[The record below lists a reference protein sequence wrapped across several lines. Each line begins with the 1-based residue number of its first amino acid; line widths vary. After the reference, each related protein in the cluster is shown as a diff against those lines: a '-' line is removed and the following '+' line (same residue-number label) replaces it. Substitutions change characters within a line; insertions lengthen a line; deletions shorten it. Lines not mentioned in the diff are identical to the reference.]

1 MPIGEK
7 IMLETLCQV
16 PRIGRHEQGRRL
28 SLQLVRLTC
37 LDETEHEGVL
47 GITGEGLAND
57 AIRLTCGVTTRIG
70 VESEPLQ
77 CRTERMNLGDNYED
91 NRTVTLN
98 REVAALFIPNTSPY
112 PVTMNVV
119 LLLGEE
125 DWGGGAWDREV
136 REVLRVTGAAAS
148 RGVATLTATG
158 VGGAIGSSL
167 GPVGTAVGA
176 AVGAIVGAVIEGLI
190 SGIEAMQSDV
200 FPPKDI
206 SLFLESPDARFE
218 GASPSRLTGHLDFI
232 GHGGHYRL
240 TYEWRFQQV
249 NTLPTRSGM
258 RHLLHWYNG
267 DRGDNFLTS
276 DPRWSG
282 RVRDLVDGYRLLR
295 EEGQTFDPRGTRPA
309 GTLPLYSWWNPE
321 RQDNFI
327 TSDPRWSMDSSTI
340 RWAGENIAN
349 GRVQEGYSLYRLEG
363 YIYDP
368 RLPQP
373 PGTSPLFSWWNSER
387 ADNFA
392 TTNRRWRI
400 PVGDIRWSGEHITNG
415 VVRDGYALY
424 RLEGY
429 VQA

>member
-1 MPIGEK
+1 MS
-7 IMLETLCQV
+7 ETPVCQV

-37 LDETEHEGVL
+37 LDETEHEGVVPFE
-47 GITGEGLAND
+47 GEGIAND
-57 AIRLTCGVTTRIG
+57 AIRLTCAVTTRIG
-70 VESEPLQ
+70 VEAEPLQ
-77 CRTERMNLGDNYED
+77 CRTETMNLGDNYED

-98 REVAALFIPNTSPY
+98 REVAALFIPSTSSY

-125 DWGGGAWDREV
+125 DWGGANWDKEV
-136 REVLRVTGAAAS
+136 KEVVKVVGAAS
-148 RGVATLTATG
+148 SKGVATLTATG

-176 AVGAIVGAVIEGLI
+176 AVGAIVGAVIDGLTSAI
-190 SGIEAMQSDV
+190 QSLESDA
-200 FPPKDI
+200 FPPQDL
-206 SLFLESPDARFE
+206 SLFLQSPDARFE
-218 GASPSRLTGHLDFI
+218 GASPDRLIGHLDFA

-240 TYEWRFQQV
+240 TYEWRFQRV
-249 NTLPTRSGM
+249 NSLPTRSGM
-258 RHLLHWYNG
+258 RHLVHWYNG

-282 RVRDLVDGYRLLR
+282 RVGDLVGGYRLFR
-295 EEGQTFDPRGTRPA
+295 EEGQIFDPRGSRPP

-327 TSDPRWSMDSSTI
+327 TSDPRWSMDPSTI
-340 RWAGENIAN
+340 RWSGENISN
-349 GRVQEGYSLYRLEG
+349 GRVQAGYSLYRLEG

-368 RLPQP
+368 KHPQP
-373 PGTSPLFSWWNSER
+373 PGTLPLFSWWSSDR

-392 TTNRRWRI
+392 TTNPRWSI
-400 PVGDIRWSGEHITNG
+400 PVGDVRWSGEHITNG
-415 VVRDGYALY
+415 IARDGYVLY

-429 VQA
+429 VQY

>member
-1 MPIGEK
+1 MS
-7 IMLETLCQV
+7 ETHICQV

-37 LDETEHEGVL
+37 RDETEHEGVWPVE
-47 GITGEGLAND
+47 GEGIAND
-57 AIRLTCGVTTRIG
+57 AIRLTCAVTTRIG
-70 VESEPLQ
+70 VEAEPSE
-77 CRTERMNLGDNYED
+77 CRTETMNLGDNYED

-98 REVAALFIPNTSPY
+98 REVAALFIREGSSY

-125 DWGGGAWDREV
+125 DWGGANWDKEV
-136 REVLRVTGAAAS
+136 KEVVRVAGVAAS
-148 RGVATLTATG
+148 KGVVTLTATG
-158 VGGAIGSSL
+158 VGGVIGTAL

-176 AVGAIVGAVIEGLI
+176 AVGAVVGAIIEGLTSAI
-190 SGIEAMQSDV
+190 QSLESDV
-200 FPPKDI
+200 FPPQDL
-206 SLFLESPDARFE
+206 SLFLQSPDARFE
-218 GASPSRLTGHLDFI
+218 GASPDRLTGYLDFM
-232 GHGGHYRL
+232 GHGGDYRL
-240 TYEWRFQQV
+240 TYEWRFQRV
-249 NTLPTRSGM
+249 TSLPTRSGM
-258 RHLLHWYNG
+258 RHLLNWFNG
-267 DRGDNFLTS
+267 DRGDNFLNS

-282 RVRDLVDGYRLLR
+282 RVGDLVNGYRLFR
-295 EEGQTFDPRGTRPA
+295 EEGQLFDPRGTRPS

-321 RQDNFI
+321 RQDNFL
-327 TSDPRWSMDSSTI
+327 TSDPHWSMDPSTI
-340 RWAGENIAN
+340 RWSGENIAN

-368 RLPQP
+368 KRPQP
-373 PGTSPLFSWWNSER
+373 PGTLPLFSWWSSER

-392 TTNRRWRI
+392 TTNPRWGI

-415 VVRDGYALY
+415 IVRDGYALY